1 MDKEDVIHIYNRI
14 LFSHKKNKIMS
25 FAVTWMDLETVI
37 QSEISQKVKNKYHV
51 NKHMLKNG
59 TGGPIC
65 KAEMET

>member
-1 MDKEDVIHIYNRI
+1 
-14 LFSHKKNKIMS
+14 MS

-65 KAEMET
+65 KAEMETQTAKTNVWVTKVVGQI